1 MRSWVTCGSKPCLRS
16 LARPRRGLDGK
27 KDNEEAAMFPSNSNS
42 SGNFDKITELNN
54 GIGASLEN
62 YIAART
68 AIRDYVISI
77 DEKYYAQVEHRVAV
91 ATEALAGVEPLVDEE
106 ETRGT
111 MQKLRESIQSWGLI
125 AQQVR
130 DAFVA
135 YHAIESKVLASFDTL
150 VHRGS
155 VLLQTNAAHAT
166 EVILDVQT
174 ANVAITGYVLKSEE
188 RLAENA
194 QRAIGWAKEKIDRLL
209 QSEGQASPA
218 LQSFST
224 NLDVCADSLR
234 EAVTSRKNAYHLFH
248 DVLAPM
254 GVRTQTDFE
263 VFRQQMVDAQ
273 RNISKKE

>member
-1 MRSWVTCGSKPCLRS
+1 
-16 LARPRRGLDGK
+16 
-27 KDNEEAAMFPSNSNS
+27 MFPSNSNN

-91 ATEALAGVEPLVDEE
+91 ATEALAGIESLAEE
-106 ETRGT
+106 EARKT
-111 MQKLRESIQSWGLI
+111 MQKLRASIQEWGLI

-130 DAFVA
+130 DAFVS

-194 QRAIGWAKEKIDRLL
+194 QRALGWAKEKIDRFL

-224 NLDVCADSLR
+224 NLDVCADSLG
-234 EAVTSRKNAYHLFH
+234 EAVISRKNAYHLFH
-248 DVLAPM
+248 DVLAPL

-273 RNISKKE
+273 RNLSKKV